1 MSRKLNSPDG
11 APPQNEAERAIEG
24 VLGVPQSLW
33 DQPLQPW
40 QRPYGTAYSCI
51 SRQALA
57 ALSQKVEEL
66 RQRAERKPPVRGN
79 DTGIAPAPHSL
90 RLPKGFSASQLVGL
104 PVLRDHDPSQ
114 PAIARVV
121 SATTD
126 ENGVTTVVTGPPTTS

>member
-11 APPQNEAERAIEG
+11 TPPQDEAERAIEG

-40 QRPYGTAYSCI
+40 QRPYGTAYSRI

-57 ALSQKVEEL
+57 AHSQKVEEL
-66 RQRAERKPPVRGN
+66 RGRKSDN
-79 DTGIAPAPHSL
+79 DTRIAPVPHSL

-104 PVLRDHDPSQ
+104 PVLRDHNSDQ
-114 PAIARVV
+114 PAVARVV
-121 SATTD
+121 GATTD
-126 ENGVTTVVTGPPTTS
+126 ESGVTTVVTGPPTTS